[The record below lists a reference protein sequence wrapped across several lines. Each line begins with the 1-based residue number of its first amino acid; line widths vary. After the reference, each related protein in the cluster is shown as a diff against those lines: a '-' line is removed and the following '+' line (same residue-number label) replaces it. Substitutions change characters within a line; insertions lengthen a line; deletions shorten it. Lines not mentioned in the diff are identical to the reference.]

1 MPGKEWMQVRIAILG
16 KDKRFE
22 CLRELLAEY
31 ELTDDLLNA
40 ELTITPWPA
49 PAELTGNN
57 AIVTCGPANSPEWA
71 TDLLLDEDY
80 QHDIA
85 WMTAEGAIASAM
97 GENNHALYGTKCM
110 VVGWGRIGKAL
121 AVRLAALGGEVNVLS
136 RRESVRHEIE
146 QIGALWELTDN
157 ADKAIQGCKYVFSTP
172 PFMVIDRKVLAK
184 ADSDAVII
192 DLASPPYGMDMDAA
206 IEFGINARRE
216 PGLPGRYCAK
226 NAGRAI
232 YDALIRHGILK
243 GASKNG

>member
-1 MPGKEWMQVRIAILG
+1 MPGKEWMRVKIAIPG

-22 CLRELLAEY
+22 CLRELLAEH
-31 ELTDDLLNA
+31 ELTDDLLKA
-40 ELTITPWPA
+40 ELTITLWPA
-49 PAELTGNN
+49 PAELSVNC
-57 AIVTCGPANSPEWA
+57 AVVTCGPAHSPEWA

-97 GENNHALYGTKCM
+97 GENKLAIRGAKCM

-121 AVRLAALGGEVNVLS
+121 AVRLAALGGEVAVLS
-136 RRESVRHEIE
+136 RRESVHGEIE
-146 QIGALWELTDN
+146 AIGAHWERTDN
-157 ADKAIQGCKYVFSTP
+157 VHALIKGCKYIFSTP
-172 PFMVIDRKVLAK
+172 PFMVIDRNVLAK

-192 DLASPPYGMDMDAA
+192 DLASPPYGVDLDAA
-206 IEFGINARRE
+206 CELGLNARRE
-216 PGLPGRYCAK
+216 PGLPGRYCPK

-243 GASKNG
+243 GALNNG